1 MQTRLVIRVV
11 LSGLTPL
18 GSRER
23 FSTTV
28 LTSAEGYTQGMHL
41 ERAQFHARVRGL
53 RAPWKVVQAL
63 EVAQL

>member
-1 MQTRLVIRVV
+1 MQKRLVIRVE

-28 LTSAEGYTQGMHL
+28 LASAEGYAQGAHL

-53 RAPWKVVQAL
+53 RAPW
-63 EVAQL
+63 EVLHAAAVADL